1 MRWRDDSG
9 LATKIYA
16 PMNKVDK
23 PPKVLAFIGNVNAR
37 LKSVIKLKQCDS
49 VGMAKDGK

>member
-1 MRWRDDSG
+1 MRWQDDSG

-16 PMNKVDK
+16 PMNEVDK
-23 PPKVLAFIGNVNAR
+23 PSKMLVTIGNVNAR

-49 VGMAKDGK
+49 VGMPKDGK